1 MLNVLQT
8 KIAFDDWVKEN
19 VLNKTATK
27 IAYDVNKETCLILEV
42 TDNLDL
48 KDTDNSD
55 EKHEVRY
62 EKHN

>member
-1 MLNVLQT
+1 MLQT

-27 IAYDVNKETCLILEV
+27 IAYNGNKEACLILEV

>member
-1 MLNVLQT
+1 MLQT

-27 IAYDVNKETCLILEV
+27 IDGNKETCLILEV

>member
-1 MLNVLQT
+1 MLNKLQT

-27 IAYDVNKETCLILEV
+27 IAYNGHKETCLILEV

-48 KDTDNSD
+48 KYTDNSD

>member
-1 MLNVLQT
+1 MLQT

-19 VLNKTATK
+19 VLNKTAIK
-27 IAYDVNKETCLILEV
+27 IEYNGNKETCLILEV